1 MEVSRQE
8 LQKAQHGKGI
18 EQKKKIITKRLPT
31 TEIKVYLT
39 EAKINHI

>member
-18 EQKKKIITKRLPT
+18 KQKKNNNKKT
-31 TEIKVYLT
+31 TNY
-39 EAKINHI
+39 